1 MDLSTHA
8 PSPVEATPTVRQQF
22 PRWPAVLLVAIV
34 LMGAVVIAAWQV
46 TIPFYAL
53 SPGPVEEVDDL
64 IEIPDQATFDS
75 AGGLLMLT
83 VSLQEVNVFEYAR
96 GLFDPAIDLVDREI
110 IRPAD
115 VSPDEFR
122 RANRQAMDDSKET
135 AIAVALRHLGYD
147 VTLTGEGVYVAA
159 VLEGTPADGVLRAGD
174 VITEVDGVSVTIRDD
189 GIGEIN
195 KNAIGDTISLRVD
208 RDGEDLDLEVTLI
221 EHTEAPGQPM
231 VGFQAQTFNEELVLP
246 FDVDIDTQNIGGPSA
261 GLMYALTIVDL
272 LTEDDLTR
280 GQVIAGTGTINSQ
293 GEVGTIGGVRQ
304 KAVAAEAAGATMML
318 VPAGNYEEALTAPVE
333 DIELISVATLDEAI
347 AALAA
352 AGTS

>member
-1 MDLSTHA
+1 MDLSTQT
-8 PSPVEATPTVRQQF
+8 PSPVEAVPTVRQQF

-34 LMGAVVIAAWQV
+34 FLGAVVIAAWQI
-46 TIPFYAL
+46 TIPYYAL

-64 IEIPDQATFDS
+64 IEIPDQSVFDS
-75 AGGLLMLT
+75 SGGLLMLT
-83 VSLQEVNVFEYAR
+83 VSLQEVNVFEYAQ
-96 GLFDPAIDLVDREI
+96 GLVDPAIDLVEREI

-122 RANRQAMDDSKET
+122 RENRRAMDDSKET
-135 AIAVALRHLGYD
+135 AIAVALGYLGYD

-159 VLEGTPADGVLRAGD
+159 VLESTPAHGVLQAGD
-174 VITEVDGVSVTIRDD
+174 VITEVNGEPVTIRDD

-195 KNAIGDTISLRVD
+195 KNAIGDTISLLVD
-208 RDGEDLDLEVTLI
+208 REGEILDLQVTLV

-231 VGFQAQTFNEELVLP
+231 VGFQAQTYNEELILP

-272 LTEDDLTR
+272 LTEDDLTH

-304 KAVAAEAAGATMML
+304 KAVAAEAAGATIML
-318 VPAGNYEEALTAPVE
+318 VPAGNYEEALSAPTE
-333 DIELISVATLDEAI
+333 SIQLIPVATLEEAI
-347 AALAA
+347 EALDLTGAR
-352 AGTS
+352 